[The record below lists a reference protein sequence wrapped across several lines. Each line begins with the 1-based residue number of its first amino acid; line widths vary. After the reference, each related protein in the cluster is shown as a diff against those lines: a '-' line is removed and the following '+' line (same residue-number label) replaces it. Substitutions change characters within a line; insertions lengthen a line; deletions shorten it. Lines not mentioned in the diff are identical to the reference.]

1 MRFVGRRLRRARGN
15 FERRSLQSVAGV
27 DKSEALRK
35 ADAICHEYG
44 RAAFADVYDD
54 ATRLLTFRCLEP

>member
-1 MRFVGRRLRRARGN
+1 LLAAGCAAPAASSKG
-15 FERRSLQSVAGV
+15 RSLQSVAGV